1 MMAAPN
7 LVKAGDLSEILADG
21 VIKIAVPESF
31 APFGSVGASGEH
43 EGYDVDVAKLI
54 AEDLGVKLELVP
66 VVSKQRIPF
75 LETDRVDLVVS
86 VMGAN
91 PTRAKSIN
99 FSSAYAPF
107 YSGAFASSKLNISS
121 PADLSG
127 KTVGVTGGTLEDLEL
142 TKVAPSDAKITRFG
156 DNAATLSAFTSGQI
170 QVLVTGNTAAA
181 SLTEADPN
189 LDLERK
195 YIIKD
200 SPCFIGVKKGNEDL
214 LRWVNVFILHKK
226 LGGNLNAISE
236 KWLGQALP
244 PLPSLQAVI
253 LFKGWYYLPPLLLCR
268 VKSMPKK
275 SKNVIVQMEKVNK
288 WFDGFQALRDIC
300 LLYTSPSPRD

>member
-1 MMAAPN
+1 MGKILSIIAALFMAVTTVTVA
-7 LVKAGDLSEILADG
+7 KAGDLAEILADG
-21 VIKIAVPESF
+21 VVKIAVPESF
-31 APFGSVGASGEH
+31 APFGSVGATGEH

-91 PTRAKSIN
+91 PKRAKSIN

-107 YSGAFASSKLNISS
+107 YSGAFASSALDISS

-127 KTVGVTGGTLEDLEL
+127 LTVGVTGGTLEDLEL
-142 TKVAPSDAKITRFG
+142 TKTAPSDAKITRFG
-156 DNAATLSAFTSGQI
+156 DNAATLSAFTSGQV
-170 QVLVTGNTAAA
+170 QVLVSGNTAAA

-195 YIIKD
+195 YIIKE

-226 LGGNLNAISE
+226 LGGELNAISE

-244 PLPSLQAVI
+244 PLP
-253 LFKGWYYLPPLLLCR
+253 
-268 VKSMPKK
+268 
-275 SKNVIVQMEKVNK
+275 
-288 WFDGFQALRDIC
+288 AL
-300 LLYTSPSPRD
+300 